1 MAQNYGLG
9 RGLSSL
15 IPQKKINRDA
25 DSDSSSSDDLQGV
38 DYVKKDNYIP
48 KREEPKK
55 AVAESFNQGVLE
67 VDINKIAANPYQ
79 PRIHFDEEK
88 LKELSDSIKEHGVLQ
103 PLVVTRKGDEY
114 ELIAGE
120 WRLQASKLALLTKI
134 PIIIKDIK
142 DKQKLEL
149 AIVENIQ
156 RHNLNPIEEARSFQQ
171 LMDEFQMSQEEVAQ
185 KMGKSRSVVANKIRL
200 LKLPVEALKAL
211 KDGIITE
218 GHAKAILSVGNP
230 EKQRA
235 LLDLTIKNNWTV
247 RQVENKTKEIS
258 AKVSKRTLNIDPEIK
273 DLEDRL
279 SIMMGTKVRVKRAGG
294 NGGRVIIDY
303 YSNDE
308 LKKII
313 SNLSLEK
320 NNKSMETIETEI
332 PIEDLSEINEDASNP
347 FPVQP

>member
-15 IPQKKINRDA
+15 IPQKKINRDT
-25 DSDSSSSDDLQGV
+25 DQDSSLDDLQGN
-38 DYVKKDNYIP
+38 DYVKKDNYIQ
-48 KREEPKK
+48 KKEGTRSEIEEN
-55 AVAESFNQGVLE
+55 FNQGVLE
-67 VDINKIAANPYQ
+67 VDINKIQANPYQ

-120 WRLQASKLALLTKI
+120 RRLQASKLALLTKI

-218 GHAKAILSVGNP
+218 GHAKAILAVENP

-258 AKVSKRTLNIDPEIK
+258 VKVSKRTLNIDPEIK
-273 DLEDRL
+273 ELEDKL

-303 YSNDE
+303 YSSDE
-308 LKKII
+308 LNKII
-313 SNLSLEK
+313 DNLSVDKNSEEK
-320 NNKSMETIETEI
+320 TSSSME
-332 PIEDLSEINEDASNP
+332 S
-347 FPVQP
+347 QY

>member
-120 WRLQASKLALLTKI
+120 RRLQASKLALLTKI

-218 GHAKAILSVGNP
+218 GHAKAILSV
-230 EKQRA
+230 
-235 LLDLTIKNNWTV
+235 DWI
-247 RQVENKTKEIS
+247 
-258 AKVSKRTLNIDPEIK
+258 
-273 DLEDRL
+273 
-279 SIMMGTKVRVKRAGG
+279 
-294 NGGRVIIDY
+294 
-303 YSNDE
+303 
-308 LKKII
+308 
-313 SNLSLEK
+313 
-320 NNKSMETIETEI
+320 
-332 PIEDLSEINEDASNP
+332 
-347 FPVQP
+347 